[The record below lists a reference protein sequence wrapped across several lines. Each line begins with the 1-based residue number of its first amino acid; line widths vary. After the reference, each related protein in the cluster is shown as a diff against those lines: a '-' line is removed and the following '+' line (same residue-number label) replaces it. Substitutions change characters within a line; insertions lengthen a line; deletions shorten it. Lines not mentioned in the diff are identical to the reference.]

1 MKNPLLIF
9 FNFLSFDASSL
20 FSQKLSS
27 TIFWPIS
34 CVMQLPFNHAKKKKK
49 KKKDSISNFRL
60 TFLWIFYLRKPKL
73 GFRLTPCKGTKIGP
87 ENIRG
92 DVLSTIVGARYKGQ
106 CGLMGS
112 SFHEKQSAQSSKLG
126 RNQKN

>member
-1 MKNPLLIF
+1 MLLVCSHKSFLQLYFGQLAVLCNFPLTT
-9 FNFLSFDASSL
+9 
-20 FSQKLSS
+20 Q
-27 TIFWPIS
+27 
-34 CVMQLPFNHAKKKKK
+34 KKKKRK
-49 KKKDSISNFRL
+49 KEKKRDSISNFRL
-60 TFLWIFYLRKPKL
+60 TFLWIFYFRKPKL

-112 SFHEKQSAQSSKLG
+112 SFHESSQPKAQNWAGIRRIRGLLSWNWIRG
-126 RNQKN
+126 